1 MASRTNRTRTS
12 PTASKWRLLSLSKQQ
27 SKPESAWAVSI
38 DIRDAY
44 LHIPMCPTVWR
55 YLQFCINKCLPFHVS
70 TNRTGNL
77 STWVHQTSEAGSASV
92 TSARCLSTC
101 LPGRLA
107 HLGGFN
113 RDVEFPTGH
122 MSVAPSG
129 MDPKLSKVGTHTYS
143 GFWVHQDALPDPEIH
158 CGVHEWT
165 QRPYQ
170 LLSAPYHCCLYIQTQ
185 AARWKAAAP

>member
-1 MASRTNRTRTS
+1 MQRSSSCSNSIPFTEAWLCTSKFPRSQHRRQLGLPGYWYTRGWGLQSTKKEGSPFGMASRTNRTRTS

-70 TNRTGNL
+70 TNQAGNL
-77 STWVHQTSEAGSASV
+77 STWVHQASDAGNASV
-92 TSARCLSTC
+92 TYTRGPSTC

-107 HLGGFN
+107 HLGGFK
-113 RDVEFPTGH
+113 RW
-122 MSVAPSG
+122 
-129 MDPKLSKVGTHTYS
+129 
-143 GFWVHQDALPDPEIH
+143 WVPNWSFE
-158 CGVHEWT
+158 
-165 QRPYQ
+165 
-170 LLSAPYHCCLYIQTQ
+170 CCTI
-185 AARWKAAAP
+185 WDG